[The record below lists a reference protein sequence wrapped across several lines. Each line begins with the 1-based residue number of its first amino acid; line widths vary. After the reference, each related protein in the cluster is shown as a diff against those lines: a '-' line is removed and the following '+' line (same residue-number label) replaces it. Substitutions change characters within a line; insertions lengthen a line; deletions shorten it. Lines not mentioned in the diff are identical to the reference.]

1 MVSTLP
7 MAQEF
12 VSLRDAMNQLLEESF
27 TPYWTGTRGRNGG
40 VARPLPLDVYAT
52 QDEVVVIAAVPGVR
66 PEDVEISINQG
77 TVTLSGTFAN
87 VAEAEEVKGATWL
100 LHELWHGRFRRSIT
114 LPTEIDAAKAQATF
128 ADGILTIRLPKAEQ
142 AKPRKIEVRVAGGST
157 PQAVGAGG
165 TTSNQS

>member
-27 TPYWTGTRGRNGG
+27 TPFWTGARGSNGG

-77 TVTLSGTFAN
+77 TVTLSGTVAN
-87 VAEAEEVKGATWL
+87 VAEAEEAKGATWF
-100 LHELWHGRFRRSIT
+100 LHELWHGQFRRSIS

-142 AKPRKIEVRVAGGST
+142 AKPKQIKVHAVDGVQPVAAS
-157 PQAVGAGG
+157 AG
-165 TTSNQS
+165 TETRQ